1 MNGENTHMKQAILV
15 RALLALLLAAP
26 VSGERHKVWTQFGYD
41 ALIDGRAHGV
51 SVTAN
56 GTLRPAAALDSFSTF
71 NAERVWSLAEDETGT
86 LYAATGDNGRIYAI
100 DAQGNG
106 TLLFDSPEISL
117 HSLAL
122 DEEGTLYAGSA
133 PDGIIY
139 AIPAGGQPTV
149 LAHTG
154 SHYVWD
160 LALDDQGRLHAVTGE
175 PASVLRV
182 AADGAIE
189 KLFEPTD
196 RHLMTMLFTDGALYA
211 SSAQKGRIYHI
222 EKDRGRLLFEAVEEE
237 INGLVRGY
245 DGALYA
251 SAIGHENGDES
262 DPVPSAIYRITPD
275 GAAQRWWS
283 DSHVLLRDIAPAD
296 EGLLVATDE
305 GRVLHLDAQGHPGL
319 LTQDENFRIN
329 HMLQTADGAIYLADA
344 HSGQLRRLGTASAE
358 GHYESRVEDFASH
371 TRWGRVTWRGSGV
384 QLATRSG
391 NSPEPDATW
400 SAWSATQR
408 ESGFIIRSPA
418 ARYVQ
423 YRVELEGNDAYLE
436 HIALHGLRA
445 NLPPQIAS
453 LEIQPYRTQQR
464 SSNQQQQQ
472 APQQQRS
479 GKATQTRSLY
489 RLRWQASDPNGEKLL
504 YDLYL
509 RGEGQTQWKEA
520 HRNEERTSL
529 LWETAT
535 MPEGWTQIKLV
546 ASDRGENPPEEAL
559 SSEYVSPLF
568 AIDNSPPSVEID
580 AHVKGRNVQVHID
593 VSDRI
598 SALKKVQYSIDYG
611 DEEFTI
617 AAADGVYDSRAE
629 RAQCTLSNL
638 AVGEHVIAVQAW
650 DALDN
655 IGTQQIIIQID

>member
-1 MNGENTHMKQAILV
+1 MKQAILMYT
-15 RALLALLLAAP
+15 LLALLLATP
-26 VSGERHKVWTQFGYD
+26 VSGQRHKVWTQFGYD
-41 ALIDGRAHGV
+41 ALTDGRAYGV
-51 SVTAN
+51 SITAD
-56 GTLRPAAALDSFSTF
+56 GTLRPAAALDSFATF
-71 NAERVWSLAEDETGT
+71 EAERVWSLAEDETGM
-86 LYAATGDNGRIYAI
+86 LYAATGDNGRLYTI
-100 DAQGNG
+100 DAQGNS

-139 AIPAGGQPTV
+139 AIPPGGPPTV

-160 LALDDQGRLHAVTGE
+160 LALDDLGRLYAATGE

-196 RHLMTMLFTDGALYA
+196 RHLMTLLFADGALYA
-211 SSAQKGRIYHI
+211 SSAQKGRIYHV
-222 EKDRGRLLFEAVEEE
+222 DGDHSRLLFEAVEEE
-237 INGLVRGY
+237 INGLVRG
-245 DGALYA
+245 DAGALYA
-251 SAIGHENGDES
+251 SAIGQVNGDENG
-262 DPVPSAIYRITPD
+262 PIPSAVYRITPD

-296 EGLLVATDE
+296 GGLLVATDG
-305 GRVLHLDAQGHPGL
+305 GRVLYLDAQGRPGL
-319 LTQDENFRIN
+319 RTQDENFRTSR
-329 HMLQTADGAIYLADA
+329 MLQTADGAIYLADA
-344 HSGQLRRLGTASAE
+344 HSGELRRLGTTSAK
-358 GHYESRVEDFASH
+358 GYYESRVEDFVGH
-371 TRWGRVTWRGSGV
+371 TRWGRVTWRGRDV

-400 SAWSATQR
+400 SAWSAMQR
-408 ESGFIIRSPA
+408 ESGSIIQSPA

-423 YRVELEGNDAYLE
+423 YRVELGENDAYLE

-453 LEIQPYRTQQR
+453 LEIQPYRTPQR
-464 SSNQQQQQ
+464 SGNQQQQQ
-472 APQQQRS
+472 AAQQQRS
-479 GKATQTRSLY
+479 GGSTQARSLY
-489 RLRWQASDPNGEKLL
+489 RLRWKASDPNGEELL

-509 RGEGQTQWKEA
+509 RGERQTQWKEV
-520 HRNEERTSL
+520 HKNEERTSL

-535 MPEGWTQIKLV
+535 MPEGWTQLKLV

-559 SSEYVSPLF
+559 SSEYMSPLF
-568 AIDNSPPSVEID
+568 AIDNSPPHVEIS
-580 AHVKGRNVQVHID
+580 ARVQDRDVQIDID

-629 RAQCTLSNL
+629 QAQCTLSNL
-638 AVGEHVIAVQAW
+638 SVGEHVIAVQAW

-655 IGTQQIIIQID
+655 IGTEQIIVQID